1 MSVQIMMEAAGE
13 TLEQQV
19 SRLSAEVTTQRMVT
33 DALVHLLCFDAGN
46 LSGSKFLQVLD
57 FMNDQLEEGIGHGS
71 DLAAAF
77 RDRRDGLRTML
88 IEGAIDEMRTRP
100 TERSQDP

>member
-1 MSVQIMMEAAGE
+1 MSVQNTMEAAGE

-19 SRLSAEVTTQRMVT
+19 SRLSAEVTTQRIVI
-33 DALVHLLCFDAGN
+33 DALVHLLCFDAGI

-57 FMNDQLEEGIGHGS
+57 FMNEQLEEGIGHGS

-77 RDRRDGLRTML
+77 RERRDGLRTML
-88 IEGAIDEMRTRP
+88 IEGAIAEI
-100 TERSQDP
+100 DPAH